1 MQTLVN
7 GVPWNAN
14 EIAALKEFNLKKAPK
29 PHQFEKNGKIW
40 ERTAEPCPRCG
51 GSGRYPS
58 LEYQGVCLKCMG
70 DGFFISERRV
80 LTDKEKAQRER
91 AKARK
96 AEKKAQELEAQMKK
110 WEEEKAQK
118 EAEAKAKAEEKA
130 QKLAKLQ
137 WIGEVGQKVELTLTL
152 QVCKVFYT
160 DYGTKY
166 FQVMTTPE
174 GNKVIYSGKD
184 LFPNPE
190 EQNTITATFK
200 IKSHDESEDWGKST
214 KVSLR

>member
-14 EIAALKEFNLKKAPK
+14 EIAALKELNLKKAPK

-58 LEYQGVCLKCMG
+58 FEYQGVCLKCMG

-96 AEKKAQELEAQMKK
+96 AEKKAQELKAQMKK

-137 WIGEVGQKVELTLTL
+137 WIGEVGQKVELTLKL
-152 QVCKVFYT
+152 ILCKPFESL
-160 DYGTKY
+160 YGVKL
-166 FQVMTTPE
+166 FHLMEDPN
-174 GNKVIYSGKD
+174 GNKVIYSGMSS
-184 LFPNPE
+184 LFPE
-190 EQNTITATFK
+190 GEDTITRTFK
-200 IKSHDESEDWGKST
+200 IKSHDESEEWGKST